1 MKLYKLHFVVHEPS
15 YDTEDKFM
23 AEILV
28 LPGCRAWGD
37 TYDDALENLQDV
49 AAAMVES
56 YREAGDELPA
66 EVRSA
71 LGEDGATMAASPSMD
86 SGECFGAVSPSS

>member
-1 MKLYKLHFVVHEPS
+1 MKLHKLPFVMHQPS

-23 AEILV
+23 AEVPV

-37 TYDDALENLQDV
+37 TYDDTLENLQSV

-66 EVRSA
+66 EVQAA
-71 LGEDGATMAASPSMD
+71 L
-86 SGECFGAVSPSS
+86 

>member
-1 MKLYKLHFVVHEPS
+1 MKLYKLPFVMHEPG

-23 AEILV
+23 AEIPI

-37 TYDDALENLQDV
+37 TYDDALENLQGV

-56 YREAGDELPA
+56 YREGGDELPA
-66 EVRSA
+66 EVQ
-71 LGEDGATMAASPSMD
+71 
-86 SGECFGAVSPSS
+86 SGVRVR

>member
-1 MKLYKLHFVVHEPS
+1 MKLYKLHFVMHEPS
-15 YDTEDKFM
+15 HDTEDKFM
-23 AEILV
+23 AEIPA

-37 TYDDALENLQDV
+37 TYDDALENLQSV

-56 YREAGDELPA
+56 YQELGDELPA

-71 LGEDGATMAASPSMD
+71 LVETGATD
-86 SGECFGAVSPSS
+86 EVLVVT

>member
-1 MKLYKLHFVVHEPS
+1 MKPYKLHFVMHEPS

-23 AEILV
+23 AEIPV

-37 TYDDALENLQDV
+37 THEDALQNLQSV

-56 YREAGDELPA
+56 YQELGDELPA

-71 LGEDGATMAASPSMD
+71 LVGNGAADEPLAEKD
-86 SGECFGAVSPSS
+86 

>member
-1 MKLYKLHFVVHEPS
+1 MKLYKLPFVMHEPG

-23 AEILV
+23 AEIPA

-37 TYDDALENLQDV
+37 TYDDALQNLHGV

-56 YREAGDELPA
+56 YRERGDELPA
-66 EVRSA
+66 DVQTRLVETDAADEVLVVA
-71 LGEDGATMAASPSMD
+71 
-86 SGECFGAVSPSS
+86 

>member
-1 MKLYKLHFVVHEPS
+1 MKLYKLPFVMHDPG

-23 AEILV
+23 AEIPI

-37 TYDDALENLQDV
+37 TYDDALENLQGV

-56 YREAGDELPA
+56 YREGGDELPA
-66 EVRSA
+66 EVQSA
-71 LGEDGATMAASPSMD
+71 LVETDAAD
-86 SGECFGAVSPSS
+86 EVLVVA